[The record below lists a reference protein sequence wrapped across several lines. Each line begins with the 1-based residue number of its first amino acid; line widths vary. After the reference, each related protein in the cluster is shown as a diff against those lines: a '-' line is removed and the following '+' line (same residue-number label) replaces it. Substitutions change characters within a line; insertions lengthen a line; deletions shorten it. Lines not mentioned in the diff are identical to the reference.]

1 MKILFVEDE
10 RELTDSALAYLQKEK
25 YLCEIAS
32 DFASAVEKINLYDYD
47 IYIIDLNLP
56 DGKGSDLIKLIKT
69 KDPNKGIIITSAQN
83 TLDDRIAGLNA
94 GADDYLVKPY
104 FLAEL
109 NARILSLMRRISF
122 KGSNY
127 VVFNEIRIDPYQ
139 HQAFIKEELLDLTR
153 KEYDLLLFLITNK
166 GRVLSKESIA
176 EHLWGDYMD
185 GADSFDVV
193 YTHIKNLRKKLTD
206 KGLENYLQT
215 VYGLGYKFA
224 EN

>member
-1 MKILFVEDE
+1 MKILIVEDE
-10 RELTDSALAYLQKEK
+10 LELTESVLAYLQKEK
-25 YLCEIAS
+25 YLCEIAL
-32 DFASAVEKINLYDYD
+32 DYATAMEKVNLYDYD
-47 IYIIDLNLP
+47 ILVIDLNLP
-56 DGKGSDLIKLIKT
+56 DGNGLNLIKYVK
-69 KDPNKGIIITSAQN
+69 KQDSEKGIIITSAKN

-109 NARILSLMRRISF
+109 NARIRSLVRRISF
-122 KGSNY
+122 KGMNNII
-127 VVFNEIRIDPYQ
+127 FNEIRVDPYQ
-139 HQAFIKEELLDLTR
+139 HQAFVNDELLDLTK

-193 YTHIKNLRKKLTD
+193 YTHIKNLRKKLID
-206 KGLENYLQT
+206 KGLDNYLQT
-215 VYGLGYKFA
+215 VYGVGYKFS
-224 EN
+224 EF